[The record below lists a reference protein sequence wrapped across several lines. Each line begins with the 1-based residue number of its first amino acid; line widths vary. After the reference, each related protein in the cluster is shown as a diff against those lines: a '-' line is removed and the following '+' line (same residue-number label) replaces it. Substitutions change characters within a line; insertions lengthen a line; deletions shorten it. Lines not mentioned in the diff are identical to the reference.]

1 MQARAVLPDGEVR
14 PLIEIRDWDFY
25 WQDTYVFAEP
35 LELPAGTI
43 LQLDCVFD
51 NSDGNPRNP
60 NSPPRDVH
68 WGDFSDDEMAII
80 YLQATTHNLDDYKT
94 LNAASADY
102 FEAEYDRFLQQ
113 QAARRNAAA
122 ADVEPP
128 VPR

>member
-1 MQARAVLPDGEVR
+1 M
-14 PLIEIRDWDFY
+14 
-25 WQDTYVFAEP
+25 
-35 LELPAGTI
+35 
-43 LQLDCVFD
+43 FD

-60 NSPPRDVH
+60 NSPTRDVH

-94 LNAASADY
+94 LNAASAAY

-122 ADVEPP
+122 AYVEPP